1 MVSCGLRVY
10 RCRCRCTLLF
20 FEVSRSTPRRNLS
33 GVEVKGFILSYL
45 IVRDYDT
52 ENLPQPRGICT
63 VLLCS
68 ALLND
73 DLIAQ
78 VIEDLQDALTSG
90 DQGAFSTETI
100 SVQVRRVRDMTRMGI

>member
-1 MVSCGLRVY
+1 M
-10 RCRCRCTLLF
+10 
-20 FEVSRSTPRRNLS
+20 LS
-33 GVEVKGFILSYL
+33 YVILSYL

-52 ENLPQPRGICT
+52 ENLPQPQPRGICT

-100 SVQVRRVRDMTRMGI
+100 SVQVRRVRDVTRMGI